1 MSFLEDLEVAFG
13 TADLYAVLG
22 LEKSCGEEEIKKAY
36 RKKALQVHPDRAPEG
51 EKESATKKFQL
62 LGECAASICA
72 SWASFLRGIHCLR
85 LYVLCVCAFT
95 HLKCALSHR
104 PWIETM
110 HRYCHTHKD
119 AQTDTQHS
127 CIHVCAHVPFLSL
140 LGRQGAQCAERRR
153 RPSSVRRGGGG

>member
-85 LYVLCVCAFT
+85 LYVLCVFAFT

-104 PWIETM
+104 PCTGIVT
-110 HRYCHTHKD
+110 HTRTPK
-119 AQTDTQHS
+119 QTRS
-127 CIHVCAHVPFLSL
+127 IHAHTRVRTCAILVLAWQARCTVC
-140 LGRQGAQCAERRR
+140 
-153 RPSSVRRGGGG
+153 